1 MPRTARDPFVF
12 AVCALGLTQ
21 ITAWGT
27 AYYCLGVLA
36 TPIAT
41 ETGWSR
47 GFVYSGF
54 TVALLMM
61 GALSPWAGRAVDRV
75 GAQRLMSAG
84 TALLSLG
91 MVLVS
96 LAGHEAA
103 YLLAWA
109 FLGVAM
115 RLCLYDAAFAGL
127 VQVLP
132 SRGRLAISV
141 LTLFGAFASTIF
153 WVVGHYL
160 NERYGW
166 RITLQAFAVINL
178 VVCLPLNWL
187 GLARREARGRED
199 AAGAS
204 TAAAQAAPPLAGR
217 ARTVAMVLFGVVM
230 ALNGFVFG
238 VVSVQLVPLLESAG
252 IAAAAAVWIASMK
265 GFAQFGGRVVE
276 IFFGQRLQAMT
287 VARLAIGALP
297 ASLMLLLVADGRFSA
312 ILAFTL
318 LMGASQGVITIV
330 RGAVPLALFG
340 REGYGRVLGLLST
353 PVIVM
358 NAAAP
363 MLFALVVDAGG
374 WRVAHWLLFACALGS
389 WVAIEAMAQWYA
401 RRRRAQP
408 PRR

>member
-1 MPRTARDPFVF
+1 MSRHARDPFLL

-27 AYYCLGVLA
+27 GYYCLGVLA
-36 TPIAT
+36 VPIAA

-54 TVALLMM
+54 TAALLSM
-61 GALSPWAGRAVDRV
+61 GAVSAWAGKAIDRH

-84 TALLSLG
+84 TVLLSLG
-91 MVLVS
+91 MLLVS
-96 LAGHEAA
+96 LAGSQAT

-115 RLCLYDAAFAGL
+115 RFCLYEAAFAGL

-132 SRGRLAISV
+132 SRGRQAISY

-153 WVVGHYL
+153 WVIGHYV
-160 NERYGW
+160 NEAHGW
-166 RITLQAFAVINL
+166 RATLQAFAAINL
-178 VVCLPLNWL
+178 AVCLPLNWL
-187 GLARREARGRED
+187 GLAKKESRAMQDRAD
-199 AAGAS
+199 AAAAS
-204 TAAAQAAPPLAGR
+204 APEAAPLTGR
-217 ARTVAMVLFGVVM
+217 TRTIAMGLFGLVM
-230 ALNGFVFG
+230 GLNGFVFG

-265 GFAQFGGRVVE
+265 GFSQFGGRVVE
-276 IFFGQRLQAMT
+276 IVFGRRLHAMT

-297 ASLMLLLVADGRFSA
+297 LSFVVLLAAGGNFAA

-318 LMGASQGVITIV
+318 VMGASQGVITIV

-340 REGYGRVLGLLST
+340 KEGYGLVLGILAT

-358 NAAAP
+358 NATSP
-363 MLFALVVDAGG
+363 MLFAMVVDAGG
-374 WRVAHWLLFACALGS
+374 WRAAHWLLFACALAS
-389 WVAIEAMAQWYA
+389 WIAIEVMARWYG
-401 RRRRAQP
+401 RRSVRTP
-408 PRR
+408 PG

>member
-21 ITAWGT
+21 ITGWGT

-36 TPIAT
+36 APIAA

-61 GALSPWAGRAVDRV
+61 GALSAWAGRAVDRI

-84 TALLSLG
+84 TVLLSLG

-96 LAGHEAA
+96 LAAHEAA

-109 FLGVAM
+109 FLGAAM

-132 SRGRLAISV
+132 SRGRRAISY

-166 RITLQAFAVINL
+166 RFTLQAFAAINL
-178 VVCLPLNWL
+178 VVCLPLNWF
-187 GLARREARGRED
+187 GLARREARAQED
-199 AAGAS
+199 AV
-204 TAAAQAAPPLAGR
+204 TAATPAAPPLAGR
-217 ARTVAMVLFGVVM
+217 ARSLAMVLFGLVM

-276 IFFGQRLQAMT
+276 IAFGQRLHAMT

-297 ASLMLLLVADGRFSA
+297 ASLVLLLLADGSFTA

-318 LMGASQGVITIV
+318 VMGASQGVITIV
-330 RGAVPLALFG
+330 RGALPLALFG
-340 REGYGRVLGLLST
+340 REGYGLVLGILST

-363 MLFALVVDAGG
+363 MLFAIAVDAGG
-374 WRVAHWLLFACALGS
+374 WRAAHWLLFACALGS
-389 WVAIEAMAQWYA
+389 WVAIEVMARWNDGQ
-401 RRRRAQP
+401 RRAQAAA
-408 PRR
+408 R

>member
-1 MPRTARDPFVF
+1 MMRRQARDPFLF

-36 TPIAT
+36 VPIAA

-54 TVALLMM
+54 TAALLAM
-61 GALSPWAGRAVDRV
+61 GAVSAWAGKAIDRH

-84 TALLSLG
+84 TVLLSLA
-91 MVLVS
+91 MLLVS
-96 LAGHEAA
+96 LASSEAT

-115 RLCLYDAAFAGL
+115 RFCLYDASFAGL

-132 SRGRLAISV
+132 SRGRQAISY

-153 WVVGHYL
+153 WVIGHYL
-160 NERYGW
+160 NEAHGW
-166 RITLQAFAVINL
+166 RATLQAFAAINL

-187 GLARREARGRED
+187 GLARKESRAMQDRAE
-199 AAGAS
+199 
-204 TAAAQAAPPLAGR
+204 AAAAAAPEAPPLAGR
-217 ARTVAMVLFGVVM
+217 TRTIAMVLFGLVM
-230 ALNGFVFG
+230 GLNGFVFG
-238 VVSVQLVPLLESAG
+238 VASVQLVPLLESAG

-265 GFAQFGGRVVE
+265 GFSQFGGRVVE
-276 IFFGQRLQAMT
+276 ILFGRRLHAMT
-287 VARLAIGALP
+287 VARIAIGALP
-297 ASLMLLLVADGRFSA
+297 LSFVVLLSAGGSFAA

-318 LMGASQGVITIV
+318 VMGASQGVITIV
-330 RGAVPLALFG
+330 RGAVPLSLFG
-340 REGYGRVLGLLST
+340 KEGYGLVLGILAT

-358 NAAAP
+358 NATAP
-363 MLFALVVDAGG
+363 MLFAMVVDAGG
-374 WRVAHWLLFACALGS
+374 WRAAHWVLFACALGS
-389 WVAIEAMAQWYA
+389 WIAIEVMARWYE
-401 RRRRAQP
+401 RRQVRTRP
-408 PRR
+408 G